1 MYVITKYINYHK
13 NIEKHKTQL
22 VVSFSDV
29 SRTVSAA
36 IVQVASAC
44 IKHRYELLCSIL
56 LLIRMFGHF
65 FTYTDYFLCSI
76 LFLIRKLFIPKSNS
90 FLQKINFETLNM
102 SNIISTAQYEEVSL
116 ISLCQIGKGMNLQ
129 TLLSRT
135 HFPCLL

>member
-1 MYVITKYINYHK
+1 MYEITKYINYHK

-22 VVSFSDV
+22 VVSFCDV

-65 FTYTDYFLCSI
+65 LQIYK
-76 LFLIRKLFIPKSNS
+76 LIFKQHIKVFD
-90 FLQKINFETLNM
+90 T
-102 SNIISTAQYEEVSL
+102 
-116 ISLCQIGKGMNLQ
+116 
-129 TLLSRT
+129 
-135 HFPCLL
+135 

>member
-22 VVSFSDV
+22 VVSFCDV

-65 FTYTDYFLCSI
+65 FTD
-76 LFLIRKLFIPKSNS
+76 
-90 FLQKINFETLNM
+90 IN
-102 SNIISTAQYEEVSL
+102 
-116 ISLCQIGKGMNLQ
+116 
-129 TLLSRT
+129 
-135 HFPCLL
+135 